1 MTGRPSFATIE
12 LLVRL
17 SYWFIVSLS
26 VSLAGLLN
34 AESPEGR
41 TPVIVELFTSEGCSS
56 CPPADQLL
64 SRLEK
69 AQPVPEADVIV
80 LGEHV
85 DYWNQLGWQDRFAA
99 HLYTERQH
107 DYAGAFALEDI
118 YTPQM
123 VVNGQAELN
132 GADAQRAIREIRRA
146 AAAPHSSVSLLLKN
160 AAALALAVGHFPAG
174 TKNVEILL
182 AITEDSLASDVR
194 KGENA
199 GHRLSHTGVVRSLVS
214 LARLDARKTPDFT
227 SEAPLRLQDD
237 WNRENLNAVVFV
249 ADRGTRRII
258 GAAKLKL

>member
-1 MTGRPSFATIE
+1 MTSRPSFATIE
-12 LLVRL
+12 RLVYLRF
-17 SYWFIVSLS
+17 WFVLPLG
-26 VSLAGLLN
+26 VSLAGLN
-34 AESPEGR
+34 AASADSR
-41 TPVIVELFTSEGCSS
+41 APVIVELFTSEGCSS

-69 AQPVPEADVIV
+69 AQPVPEADIIV

-107 DYAGAFALEDI
+107 DYAGAFGLEDI

-132 GADAQRAIREIRRA
+132 GADAPRAIREIRRA
-146 AAAPHSSVSLLLKN
+146 AAAPHSSVSLILKSPS
-160 AAALALAVGHFPAG
+160 ALTLSVSRFPAG
-174 TKNVEILL
+174 TKHVEILL

-199 GHRLSHTGVVRSLVS
+199 GHRLTHTGVVRSLVS
-214 LARLDARKTPDFT
+214 LARFDARKAPDFT
-227 SEAPLRLQDD
+227 SEVPLRLLDD
-237 WNRENLNAVVFV
+237 WNRENLHAVAFV
-249 ADRGTRRII
+249 ADRGTHRII

>member
-1 MTGRPSFATIE
+1 
-12 LLVRL
+12 LY
-17 SYWFIVSLS
+17 YWYILSLS
-26 VSLAGLLN
+26 GLLAGCLD
-34 AESPEGR
+34 AASSDGR

-64 SRLEK
+64 ARLEK
-69 AQPVPEADVIV
+69 AQPVPEADIIV

-99 HLYTERQH
+99 HLYTERQQ
-107 DYAGAFALEDI
+107 DYAPSLGVEDV

-123 VVNGQAELN
+123 VVNGQAEFN
-132 GADAQRAIREIRRA
+132 GADAPRAIKEIRRA
-146 AAAPHSSVSLLLKN
+146 AIAPHSSVSLLMKDPSN
-160 AAALALAVGHFPAG
+160 LALTVSHFPSG

-182 AITEDSLASDVR
+182 AITEDTLASDVR

-199 GHRLSHTGVVRSLVS
+199 GHRLTHTGVVRSMVS
-214 LARLDARKTPDFT
+214 VAHFDARKSPDF
-227 SEAPLRLQDD
+227 SSDLALRLQND
-237 WNRENLNAVVFV
+237 WDRQNLHAVVLV

>member
-1 MTGRPSFATIE
+1 MTSRPSFATIE

-17 SYWFIVSLS
+17 SYSFILSLS

-34 AESPEGR
+34 AASPDSH
-41 TPVIVELFTSEGCSS
+41 TPVIVELFTAEGCSS

-64 SRLEK
+64 ARLEK
-69 AQPVPEADVIV
+69 AQPVPEADIIV

-85 DYWNQLGWQDRFAA
+85 DYWNQLGWLDRFAA

-123 VVNGQAELN
+123 VVNGQAEFN

-146 AAAPHSSVSLLLKN
+146 AAAPHSSVSLLFKSPS
-160 AAALALAVGHFPAG
+160 ALALAVSQFPAG

-199 GHRLSHTGVVRSLVS
+199 GHRLTHTGVVRSLVS
-214 LARLDARKTPDFT
+214 VARFDSRKSPAFASDL
-227 SEAPLRLQDD
+227 PLRLLDD
-237 WNRENLNAVVFV
+237 WNRENLHAVVFV